1 MRRSRIIILPTS
13 VNNKCVC
20 VYWLARCV
28 LTLEPR
34 KDKLNEPIKSRGYG
48 SEDRS
53 FETEHRYN
61 FKEQKIVGRLNSSS
75 CRHPIHKLSLS
86 QRACRHH
93 FEGDCCGATP
103 GVLSNS
109 RHCLQRS
116 WDQGWRQVVRAIVGF
131 PPEYRCIWHCW
142 QLTLGWARII
152 QARLERG
159 QEDGLWRV
167 HVHVDHAHIV

>member
-1 MRRSRIIILPTS
+1 MY
-13 VNNKCVC
+13 VC

-34 KDKLNEPIKSRGYG
+34 KDILNEPIKSRRYG

-53 FETEHRYN
+53 FKTEHWYN
-61 FKEQKIVGRLNSSS
+61 FKKRKLVERLNSSS
-75 CRHPIHKLSLS
+75 CRHPIHKLTLS

-93 FEGDCCGATP
+93 FEGDCCGAAP

-116 WDQGWRQVVRAIVGF
+116 WDQGWRQAVRATVGF
-131 PPEYRCIWHCW
+131 PPEHQCIW
-142 QLTLGWARII
+142 QLTLNWARMI
-152 QARLERG
+152 QARPERG

-167 HVHVDHAHIV
+167 HVHVDHAHIGFV